1 MHASA
6 VLPALLR
13 RPVVLTAVV
22 AQAHVAVVRML
33 IDRVQSIDV
42 QDLRGRT
49 ALMHAAIFGHVDSV
63 KVLLDA
69 GADVSQPANRSALLH
84 LIWPDT
90 AAAVNRV

>member
-1 MHASA
+1 MA
-6 VLPALLR
+6 
-13 RPVVLTAVV
+13 TV

-69 GADVSQPANRSALLH
+69 GADVSHQAKRNPHAGLLQPHFACLTCAGLKRLASLDLA
-84 LIWPDT
+84 
-90 AAAVNRV
+90 

>member
-1 MHASA
+1 MQSG
-6 VLPALLR
+6 LLR
-13 RPVVLTAVV
+13 QPAVLTAVV

-69 GADVSQPANRSALLH
+69 GADVSQPANRKCRTVLLAFSSRTS
-84 LIWPDT
+84 L
-90 AAAVNRV
+90 A

>member
-1 MHASA
+1 M
-6 VLPALLR
+6 
-13 RPVVLTAVV
+13 LTAAV

-69 GADVSQPANRSALLH
+69 GADVSQPTEPPMHVAWLH
-84 LIWPDT
+84 LTWPNT